1 MKLNQITE
9 FLSEHVLAVCAGFIA
24 LTIGLDLCLLGNP
37 WPGLSEPWVSDIAYN
52 FSWHMNG
59 KMAQDI
65 PYGQTWSTG
74 LGKLFFLLHKVTYS
88 LIGVGTF
95 QARLVTYLGLLF
107 IAGLMVQV
115 SFKAF
120 MDAD

>member
-74 LGKLFFLLHKVTYS
+74 LGKLFFLLHKAHGIVVS
-88 LIGVGTF
+88 LF
-95 QARLVTYLGLLF
+95 LVLLTM
-107 IAGLMVQV
+107 LCRNHV
-115 SFKAF
+115 SEQFAKL
-120 MDAD
+120 